1 MGWHQFCFPP
11 PVPNR
16 LSVMNH
22 VSTPEIM
29 LALRSPDAGWLGVL
43 ACVIDEASHDPR
55 FDQRQRELAMQLL
68 QDGPF
73 TTGLAEAARQRA
85 NCFEAELTDDL
96 VLSEA
101 PIAAARPKLTLVG
114 TTAG

>member
-1 MGWHQFCFPP
+1 
-11 PVPNR
+11 
-16 LSVMNH
+16 MNH
-22 VSTPEIM
+22 ATTPEIM

-68 QDGPF
+68 QGGPLPA
-73 TTGLAEAARQRA
+73 GLAEAARQRA

-96 VLSEA
+96 ALSEPPVA
-101 PIAAARPKLTLVG
+101 VARPKLTLVG
-114 TTAG
+114 TKAG